1 MKKKILKNGSVVS
14 DGIIQECDL
23 LIVNDRIEQIGG
35 IIDCSNAEEL
45 DCTGLHILPGVIDG
59 HVHFREPGL
68 THKGTIYSESR
79 AALMGGVTSFIDM
92 PNTLPH
98 TISVERLREKYSIAE
113 QSSWINYGFLLGISA
128 DNYKDLVNADFE
140 GLLGLTDDGL
150 YFENANSLLCDREDV
165 LDYVLANSNHLLAI
179 HSEDSATIND
189 NIEKYKR
196 AFGNEIPFDA
206 HGKIRSAEA
215 CYKSTKTAV
224 DIARKHNARLHI
236 LHLTSGAECEL
247 FDKGEDILKKRITT
261 EVCPQNL
268 WFNESDYARLGS
280 KIKWNPSIK
289 TEKDRRS
296 LLLAL
301 NNDQIDMVVTDHAPH
316 LKKEKDGDYL
326 NAISGAPMI
335 QHSLQVMLELYHRG
349 EIKLERLV
357 TKLCHNPAL
366 LYGIES
372 RGFLREGYYADIV
385 CVDLNKSYLVSSSNL
400 ASQCKWSPLE
410 GQEFHSSV
418 IHTFVNGSWSLK
430 NQSIQNERKVH
441 PLVRKN

>member
-14 DGIIQECDL
+14 DGKIQQCDL

-35 IIDCSNAEEL
+35 SIDCSNAEEL

-68 THKGTIYSESR
+68 THKANIYSESR
-79 AALMGGVTSFIDM
+79 AALLGGVTSFIDM

-98 TISVERLREKYSIAE
+98 TVSVERLREKYKIAE

-165 LDYVLANSNHLLAI
+165 LDYVLSNSNHLLAI
-179 HSEDSATIND
+179 HSEDSAIINE

-224 DIARKHNARLHI
+224 EIAKKHNARLHI

-247 FDKGEDILKKRITT
+247 FDAGQDILKKRITT

-289 TEKDRRS
+289 SEKDRKA
-296 LLLAL
+296 LLFAL

-316 LKKEKDGDYL
+316 LRQEKEGDYL
-326 NAISGAPMI
+326 SAISGAPMI
-335 QHSLQVMLELYHRG
+335 QHSLQVMLELFLKG
-349 EIKLERLV
+349 EIALEKLV
-357 TKLCHNPAL
+357 TKLSHNPAL

-372 RGFLREGYYADIV
+372 RGFLREGFYADIV
-385 CVDLNKSYLVSSSNL
+385 CVDLNKSYQVQASNL
-400 ASQCKWSPLE
+400 ASQCRWSPLE
-410 GQEFHSSV
+410 GQEFQSSV
-418 IHTFVNGSWSLK
+418 IHTLVNGSWSLK
-430 NQSIQNERKVH
+430 DQLIQKERTVH
-441 PLVRKN
+441 PLLRKN